1 MTDVAS
7 PTTPGTAAPE
17 RILIVDDDADIL
29 VAARLLLKRHFG
41 VVATASRP
49 EQIPPL
55 LAEKPFDVVLLDMN
69 FGVGERSGREGLH
82 WLGKILELDR
92 DTVVILITAYSA
104 VETAVEAIKLGA
116 SDFLSKP
123 WQNEKLVDAVRAG
136 VELRQSRRAAQQ
148 QWQRPASRES
158 SGQIAT
164 GASGSMIATNA
175 RDGED
180 MLGSSQ
186 AMRKVLEVLGK
197 AAPTDA
203 NVLILGENGT
213 GKELV
218 ARRLHRLSAR
228 REQVFLSVDLGA
240 VTESLI
246 ESELFGHKKGAFTGA
261 SADRIGRFQA
271 ASGGTL
277 FLDELGNL
285 PRHLQGK
292 LLTALE
298 RREVVPVGANAP
310 VPIDVRVISA
320 TNVPRADLGDDSA
333 FRQDLLYR
341 LNTVEV
347 ELPPLRERGED
358 IELLAEHFLELYAH
372 KYGRARP
379 RLSDEARA
387 KLLRYPWPGNVRAL
401 RHAIE
406 RAVILCSGDTLRAS
420 DFALARAD
428 ERGAALAGAT
438 GAASAAGAGGGDDG
452 EPTTLIELERRAI
465 AAALARHGGN
475 VTHAAADLGITR
487 TSLYRRME
495 KHGLS

>member
-7 PTTPGTAAPE
+7 PPSAAPE

-55 LAEKPFDVVLLDMN
+55 LAEAPFDVVLLDMN

-82 WLGKILELDR
+82 WLGEILALDR

-123 WQNEKLVDAVRAG
+123 WQNEKLVAAVRAG
-136 VELRQSRRAAQQ
+136 VELRQRRREAQQ
-148 QWQRPASRES
+148 QWRPGRD
-158 SGQIAT
+158 AT
-164 GASGSMIATNA
+164 ATSQA
-175 RDGED
+175 GVTGLAIEAGGRDGED

-186 AMRKVLEVLGK
+186 AMRQVLEVLGK

-246 ESELFGHKKGAFTGA
+246 ESELFGPKKGAFTGA

-320 TNVPRADLGDDSA
+320 TNVPRADLGDDGV

-347 ELPPLRERGED
+347 ELPPLRERGDD
-358 IELLAEHFLELYAH
+358 IALLAEHFLELYAG
-372 KYGRARP
+372 KYGRPKP

-387 KLLRYPWPGNVRAL
+387 KLLRSPWPGNVRAL

-428 ERGAALAGAT
+428 ERGAALARADERGAALAGAT
-438 GAASAAGAGGGDDG
+438 GGGDEG

>member
-1 MTDVAS
+1 MTDAAS
-7 PTTPGTAAPE
+7 PASE

-29 VAARLLLKRHFG
+29 VAARLLLKRHFA

-55 LAEKPFDVVLLDMN
+55 LAEAPFDVVLLDMN

-123 WQNEKLVDAVRAG
+123 WQNEKLVAAVRAG
-136 VELRQSRRAAQQ
+136 VELRRSRRLAQQ
-148 QWQRPASRES
+148 QWQPPASREPAAPLP
-158 SGQIAT
+158 AT
-164 GASGSMIATNA
+164 
-175 RDGED
+175 GED
-180 MLGSSQ
+180 MLGSSP
-186 AMRKVLEVLGK
+186 AMRQVLEVIGK

-218 ARRLHRLSAR
+218 ARQLHRLSAR
-228 REQVFLSVDLGA
+228 RDQIFLSVDLGA

-261 SADRIGRFQA
+261 SGDRVGRFQA

-320 TNVPRADLGDDSA
+320 TNVPRADLGDDSV

-347 ELPPLRERGED
+347 ELPPLRERGDD
-358 IELLAEHFLELYAH
+358 IALLAEHFLALYAR
-372 KYGRARP
+372 KYGRDKP
-379 RLSDEARA
+379 RFSDEARA
-387 KLLRYPWPGNVRAL
+387 KLARYGWPGNVRAL

-406 RAVILCSGDTLRAS
+406 RAVILCGGDTLRAS
-420 DFALARAD
+420 DFALAPID
-428 ERGAALAGAT
+428 ERSLAGA
-438 GAASAAGAGGGDDG
+438 AAGAGAANASSGGE
-452 EPTTLIELERRAI
+452 EPTTLVELERRAI
-465 AAALARHGGN
+465 AAALERHGGN